1 MRNLSL
7 AFAATAFVF
16 VATSSF
22 AADTDAAQP
31 TAPAAA
37 TTATTPAAP
46 AADASATATPAAPE
60 TKTASGDDPSAIVC
74 KRMAPET
81 GTRLGSRTI
90 CHTNAQWDAISREA
104 QSGLKDVQQRNAG
117 SYVTPPGAAGS
128 H

>member
-1 MRNLSL
+1 
-7 AFAATAFVF
+7 
-16 VATSSF
+16 
-22 AADTDAAQP
+22 
-31 TAPAAA
+31 
-37 TTATTPAAP
+37 
-46 AADASATATPAAPE
+46 APE
-60 TKTASGDDPSAIVC
+60 TKTASGDDPGAIVC